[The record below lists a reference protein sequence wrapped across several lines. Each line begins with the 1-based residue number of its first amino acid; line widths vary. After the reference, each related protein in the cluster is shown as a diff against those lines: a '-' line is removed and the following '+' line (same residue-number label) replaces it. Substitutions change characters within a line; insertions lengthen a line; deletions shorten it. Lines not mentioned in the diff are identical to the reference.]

1 MLLMKRAPKPAVESP
16 VSAAVAPPP
25 DLQAALRSIGK
36 QAGAIGRESAEV
48 RGRLDDTTR
57 ASERGDVAST
67 LREVSP
73 VAESIT
79 QIALQTGLV
88 ALNASVEAKR
98 AGDAERGFGVV
109 TDAVKD
115 LAGKIEFSSKKIMR
129 TVGVRKCRRRSPA
142 SSRRPGRA
150 VPSAAVAMPRWAAS
164 LPKWTGPVTRS
175 VPR

>member
-1 MLLMKRAPKPAVESP
+1 MKRAPKPAVESP
-16 VSAAVAPPP
+16 VRAAVAPPP

-67 LREVSP
+67 LREVSLA
-73 VAESIT
+73 AESIT

-98 AGDAERGFGVV
+98 AGDAERGFGVA
-109 TDAVKD
+109 TDAVKE
-115 LAGKIEFSSKKIMR
+115 LAGKVEFSSKEIMR

-150 VPSAAVAMPRWAAS
+150 APSAAVAMPRWAAS
-164 LPKWTGPVTRS
+164 LPKWAGPVTRS